1 MALSEEILQK
11 LASIVGEEDCQYHD
25 FELAAYSQSM
35 IYAPPTRP
43 DVVVLPQT
51 AEEVS
56 EVMKIANEEIITVTC
71 RAGGT
76 AGPISMA
83 DGGIMLDL
91 SKMNKILIIDEE
103 SKMVTVEAGARYY
116 DVVQELRKVNHDLPL
131 KPWFG
136 SGTSIGGYVNGPSM
150 VGTRVARYGT
160 LNYWLFGLKVVLPT
174 GEILEVG
181 NRTFDNCRPTMADPW
196 MNLNSL
202 GKIWLQSLGCLGVV
216 IEATILMIPVAP
228 ATEAVIYAFDNMTDL
243 VKAASRIQVANAAT
257 DIEHEDKDIYELLGM
272 PLPDASYGCALAI
285 TNEGYPEE
293 VACKSRIAEEIL
305 IDCGGHKLPVE
316 YAHLTYH
323 NTANFNFCTAAGGQF
338 CCAAGCA
345 SNEVYPEVYQ
355 SIKDTWAKYGIR
367 NGWSCWTCY
376 PNWCQGWTIGYYDY
390 ETDMDNFNAAMF
402 EIQKMGLEIKDCFPY
417 TFPETY
423 ENFIQKIKDCLDPNQ
438 IMNPGSWFM
447 LSGASS
453 RLVDAID
460 MSDED

>member
-1 MALSEEILQK
+1 MAISGEILSK
-11 LASIVGEEDCQYHD
+11 LANIVGEEDCKYHD

-35 IYAPPTRP
+35 IYANPTRP
-43 DVVVLPQT
+43 DAVILPET
-51 AEEVS
+51 AEEIS
-56 EVMKIANEEIITVTC
+56 ELMKIANEEIITVTC

-91 SKMNKILIIDEE
+91 SKMNKVLTIDVE

-116 DVVQELRKVNHDLPL
+116 DVVQELLKVGHDLPL

-136 SGTSIGGYVNGPSM
+136 PGTSIGGYVNGPSM

-160 LNYWLFGLKVVLPT
+160 LNFWLFGLKVVLPT

-202 GKIWLQSLGCLGVV
+202 GKIWLQSLGTLGVV
-216 IEATILMIPVAP
+216 TEATILMIPIPP
-228 ATEAVIYAFDNMTDL
+228 ASEAVIYAFDGMAEL

-272 PLPDASYGCALAI
+272 PLPPGYGCALAI

-293 VACKSRIAEEIL
+293 VACKNKIAEDIL

-316 YAHLTYH
+316 YAHLTYN
-323 NTANFNFCTAAGGQF
+323 NTANFNFVTAGGGQF
-338 CCAAGCA
+338 SCAACCA
-345 SNEVYPEVYQ
+345 SNEVYPEAYRI
-355 SIKDTWAKYGIR
+355 IKDTWAKYGIR
-367 NGWSCWTCY
+367 NGFSCWTCY

-390 ETDMDNFNAAMF
+390 DTDMDKFNTAMF
-402 EIQKMGLEIKDCFPY
+402 EIQKLGLSLKDSFPY
-417 TFPETY
+417 TFPEPY
-423 ENFIQKIKDCLDPNQ
+423 ENFIQQIKDCLDPNG
-438 IMNPGSWFM
+438 IMNPGSWAM
-447 LSGASS
+447 LSGAAF
-453 RLVDAID
+453 RMVEAID
-460 MSDED
+460 LPDED